1 MNRDR
6 QTLLRIAQT
15 MTEYGGSFAQALA
28 VAMVRADE
36 CNLRRIEAAFPDLMD
51 WYENFEKGPHA

>member
-1 MNRDR
+1 
-6 QTLLRIAQT
+6 